1 MYWRTKEYP
10 SDSAKKTPNAA
21 ESCTHMEGPTCF
33 GFWPPS
39 RGLRGI
45 CLRGLAIYTYVV
57 FVRRRCKQACAARLT
72 SRHSSVLYRNSFEL
86 PAFSFQEMRQDAGR
100 NCSHGQATNTF
111 ELPASSFELLENTA
125 IVS

>member
-10 SDSAKKTPNAA
+10 SDNAKKTPNAA

-45 CLRGLAIYTYVV
+45 CLRGLAMDVHYTQRSNFGWF
-57 FVRRRCKQACAARLT
+57 FVLIDVPSHGAKTNDGDVHVTKTRLRRKPKLPARAGT
-72 SRHSSVLYRNSFEL
+72 NSF
-86 PAFSFQEMRQDAGR
+86 Q
-100 NCSHGQATNTF
+100 
-111 ELPASSFELLENTA
+111 LPASSFELLENTA
-125 IVS
+125 IVSAWQQLR